1 MKLNFV
7 RQKTERAA
15 NFQPKSRPAG
25 KLNQQVFS
33 SPERDPR
40 DSWPP
45 GDSTLEALSSELI
58 SDGKVP
64 LIRLILPNPV
74 LSPMLSAQCSI
85 IRLVSSERTL
95 KLSQQTELSW
105 ESYRTDKIKQNLPA
119 DRTSKGSTAATVAP
133 DYSGDTNHRT
143 HVLTV

>member
-7 RQKTERAA
+7 RQKTGRAA

-33 SPERDPR
+33 SPERSPR
-40 DSWPP
+40 AFGPP
-45 GDSTLEALSSELI
+45 GDSILETLSSELI
-58 SDGKVP
+58 SDGKVT

-74 LSPMLSAQCSI
+74 LSPMLSARCSI

-119 DRTSKGSTAATVAP
+119 DRTSKGSTTTTVAP